1 MKTRNV
7 LSTLVVMIAS
17 AVFAF
22 AGAPSK
28 LVVMNASKAEVFKVI
43 YEGPTS
49 AKVVMKITNSNGKV
63 LFSETMNG
71 LSKFSRP
78 LNFEGMEPGVYN
90 VEITDE
96 NGTQIQKINYKVSE
110 EALNANEFKAQANV
124 SRLENGKYLLSVAGK
139 GTGNVDVTILD
150 GNDNVIYHDTLTV
163 NEYRALVY
171 NVMQVEGQP
180 VFQVTDAAGNR
191 IK

>member
-22 AGAPSK
+22 AGTPSK
-28 LVVMNASKAEVFKVI
+28 LVVLNANKAEVFKVI

-49 AKVVMKITNSNGKV
+49 AKVILKITDSNGNV
-63 LFSETMNG
+63 LFSETTNG
-71 LSKFSRP
+71 LNKFSRP

-90 VEITDE
+90 VELTDD

-139 GTGNVDVTILD
+139 GTGNVNVTILD
-150 GNDNVIYHDTLTV
+150 SNDYVIYHETLTI
-163 NEYRALVY
+163 NDYRALVY
-171 NVMQVEGQP
+171 NVKQVEGQP
-180 VFQVTDAAGNR
+180 VFQITDAAGKR